1 MPVGLLPI
9 IYLAFISLG
18 LPDSAIGSAWP
29 VMAGDLHAGI
39 SWVGAVTM
47 IISLGTI
54 FSSFMSVRVVE
65 RLGTGRVT
73 VLSVV
78 LTAAALVGFSLA
90 QEFWQ
95 LCVLAV
101 PYGLGAGAVDA
112 ALNSYVAVHYESQ
125 HMSWLH
131 CMWGVGASTGPIVM
145 AQCLSGATW
154 STGFLVLGGIQ
165 VLIAVALTL
174 SLPLWRDRSLPQPG
188 PEVTGRRAHRTRRE
202 ILRIDGVVAVLISFF
217 CYCALEGTFG
227 TWAATYLTLGRGID
241 AGTAAGWASL
251 FFIGITA
258 GRAVSG
264 FVSMKVREHN
274 MIRLGQA
281 LIAAGLIAVVAP
293 GTDALLAPGLVCLGV
308 GCAPIYPSIIHA
320 TPARFGEDVAL
331 ELTGM
336 QMAFANIGSLV
347 MSPLFGV
354 IAQSIDVRLYPVYLA
369 ALLAVMVLAAERLNR
384 VMRRKHL
391 AAGR

>member
-112 ALNSYVAVHYESQ
+112 ALTFLRALATRITVPIRLVDERFTTVQAHSVLQSAGRNSKQ
-125 HMSWLH
+125 R
-131 CMWGVGASTGPIVM
+131 
-145 AQCLSGATW
+145 
-154 STGFLVLGGIQ
+154 
-165 VLIAVALTL
+165 
-174 SLPLWRDRSLPQPG
+174 RDRVDS
-188 PEVTGRRAHRTRRE
+188 VA
-202 ILRIDGVVAVLISFF
+202 AVLILQT
-217 CYCALEGTFG
+217 ALDLEKSSGTP
-227 TWAATYLTLGRGID
+227 
-241 AGTAAGWASL
+241 AGTIL
-251 FFIGITA
+251 D
-258 GRAVSG
+258 
-264 FVSMKVREHN
+264 RE
-274 MIRLGQA
+274 
-281 LIAAGLIAVVAP
+281 
-293 GTDALLAPGLVCLGV
+293 D
-308 GCAPIYPSIIHA
+308 
-320 TPARFGEDVAL
+320 
-331 ELTGM
+331 
-336 QMAFANIGSLV
+336 
-347 MSPLFGV
+347 
-354 IAQSIDVRLYPVYLA
+354 
-369 ALLAVMVLAAERLNR
+369 
-384 VMRRKHL
+384 
-391 AAGR
+391 